1 MTNVPAYSANLTGKP
16 LLFTE
21 TRITAQMRSEGMAD
35 DQILQRI
42 WDHNLYQY
50 NGRKELLDRARAI
63 LRRLDTLS
71 PDLLDTVANGP
82 LDLARLTV
90 LYSIVKSNR
99 LMAEF
104 MYLVYLPNARMA
116 DGTIQRS
123 DVDEFF
129 RMLTEQDDAVSS
141 WSESTIAKLKQ
152 VLVKTLAEV
161 GLVVSPQDPRITRP
175 LVTEAYRTAL
185 ESAGDELFAQIL
197 TGGM

>member
-1 MTNVPAYSANLTGKP
+1 
-16 LLFTE
+16 
-21 TRITAQMRSEGMAD
+21 MAD
-35 DQILQRI
+35 DQILKEI

-50 NGRKELLDRARAI
+50 NGRKELLARARVI

-90 LYSIVKSNR
+90 LYSTVKSNR
-99 LMAEF
+99 LMADF
-104 MYLVYLPNARMA
+104 IYQVYLPNARMA
-116 DGTIQRS
+116 DGRIERS

-129 RMLTEQDDAVSS
+129 RMLTEQDGTVSS

-152 VLVKTLAEV
+152 ILVRILSEV
-161 GLVVSPQDPRITRP
+161 GLVVSPRDPRITRP

-185 ESAGDELFAQIL
+185 EAAGDGLFAQIL
-197 TGGM
+197 TGGI